1 MSKIVQSVYSVVYF
15 HQGKNGEMHST
26 EMPKLQCVENCR
38 RQEGHRKRAY
48 THKWRQGNVASAATE
63 VGTRWW
69 GATEKEASRSS
80 RQSYG
85 RHQAEVDISEL
96 DLDNGIRARC
106 MEKGKRSFQKHG
118 TAYVKAKTCERTR

>member
-1 MSKIVQSVYSVVYF
+1 M
-15 HQGKNGEMHST
+15 
-26 EMPKLQCVENCR
+26 
-38 RQEGHRKRAY
+38 
-48 THKWRQGNVASAATE
+48 ASATTE

-85 RHQAEVDISEL
+85 RHKAEVDISEL

-118 TAYVKAKTCERTR
+118 TTCVKAKTCERTR